1 MATSTSDLL
10 KRMTD
15 LEHQDVDKTFMGL
28 LYGPNG
34 TGKTTLAV
42 WLAQNLISEQ
52 GKIVYLDSAEGWV
65 SLDATP
71 SLKENVIRL
80 GYREYSDMPALAD
93 AIKKRVKGFE
103 HVEVVIVDELDSIS
117 DDVLTTVVR
126 EKHGTAAGAQLPDIE
141 GKDYRPMQ
149 DLVALAISNF
159 QKAGVHLILVAHD
172 KGRADHRKVIITG
185 PALSPQLKNKVAG
198 LMHVVGSM
206 TAEIKGTAAAP
217 EYVRQIQA
225 LPTGLVE
232 AKTRI
237 GALRNKVKFGHE
249 EFVDIVSNWVAPGG
263 AMAEDLTQPEVDIDE
278 SIPDEMP
285 TDGIPVADVP
295 DEDDDTPAYVEET

>member
-42 WLAQNLISEQ
+42 WLAQYLLSET

-71 SLKENVIRL
+71 TLKSNVIRL
-80 GYREYSDMPALAD
+80 GYREYSDMTALAN
-93 AIKKRVKGFE
+93 AIQTKVKGFD

-149 DLVALAISNF
+149 DLMALAISKF

-172 KGRADHRKVIITG
+172 KGRADHRKVIVTG
-185 PALSPQLKNKVAG
+185 PALSPQLKNKIAG
-198 LMHVVGSM
+198 LMHVVVSM

-217 EYVRQIQA
+217 EYVRLVQA

-237 GALRNKVKFGHE
+237 GALRNKVKFSHE
-249 EFVDIVSNWVAPGG
+249 EFVDIVSEWVAPGG
-263 AMAEDLTQPEVDIDE
+263 AMSQDLIQPEVDIDE
-278 SIPDEMP
+278 SIPDDMP
-285 TDGIPVADVP
+285 TDGIPVADVTE
-295 DEDDDTPAYVEET
+295 DDDDTPAYVEET